1 MCVCYAVFYEFLY
14 PMYPVSCG
22 GKNCLALLSPST
34 IESTWQNKRPRVRVS
49 CSIFFHELLFGTSWN
64 TFIWFSDSFTT
75 IVPSFGEP
83 CFFTGHFPAKRSARS
98 IVRRLIRR
106 RIRRIFFPLDSE
118 QFQPPAVRRVSRDF
132 WRLIV
137 EPRWRLKEAK
147 GKLWHF
153 LTKYSCFCC
162 VKWQEFAEYKKC
174 VENCTFFT
182 ENVQKYSTFNK
193 FLHYFIMS
201 CTFLF

>member
-1 MCVCYAVFYEFLY
+1 MRKIVFSFDCTQILHA
-14 PMYPVSCG
+14 PQVQCRPHTLRN
-22 GKNCLALLSPST
+22 KTFALGIFP
-34 IESTWQNKRPRVRVS
+34 EVQFDCRVT
-49 CSIFFHELLFGTSWN
+49 HW
-64 TFIWFSDSFTT
+64 
-75 IVPSFGEP
+75 
-83 CFFTGHFPAKRSARS
+83 ARS

-106 RIRRIFFPLDSE
+106 RIRLILFPLDSE

-174 VENCTFFT
+174 VENCTFFHR
-182 ENVQKYSTFNK
+182 K
-193 FLHYFIMS
+193 
-201 CTFLF
+201 CTKIQHF

>member
-1 MCVCYAVFYEFLY
+1 MQNADFAALTLQSLNNSISKLFA
-14 PMYPVSCG
+14 
-22 GKNCLALLSPST
+22 ALLVT
-34 IESTWQNKRPRVRVS
+34 K
-49 CSIFFHELLFGTSWN
+49 
-64 TFIWFSDSFTT
+64 FSS
-75 IVPSFGEP
+75 VL
-83 CFFTGHFPAKRSARS
+83 HRHWARS

-106 RIRRIFFPLDSE
+106 RIRLILFPLDSE

-174 VENCTFFT
+174 VENCTFFHR
-182 ENVQKYSTFNK
+182 K
-193 FLHYFIMS
+193 
-201 CTFLF
+201 CTKIQHF